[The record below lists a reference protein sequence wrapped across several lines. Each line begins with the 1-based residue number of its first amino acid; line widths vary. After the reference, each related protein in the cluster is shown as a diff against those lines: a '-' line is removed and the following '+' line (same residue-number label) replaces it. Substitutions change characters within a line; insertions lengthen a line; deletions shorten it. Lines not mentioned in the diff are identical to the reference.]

1 MGATSGREDA
11 NELATVFDAINA
23 AGISPAELTG
33 DISGDAPLE
42 GRRGAGAPP
51 LVGYGVASTLR
62 FGAGEDAIPTSVT
75 MPAGA
80 EPAMPAPEP
89 SPAPQL
95 AGVRAWIDR
104 IAPHRQRLR
113 SDERERLTTMDK
125 WEDSAMS
132 AMTGDATTAGANGV
146 MPGAQSGVA
155 TSAGGAASR
164 AAGSANT
171 SERGSEWAVEID
183 ETRAL
188 SRATQAALVVGAA
201 SVTALAIAG
210 GVTWFIIQRRRM
222 SAAREIAEAVA
233 ASRLLRLTPAVARP
247 DVLEATKAVGSATQ
261 HAQMTA
267 AETARMARALRHAAE
282 LSAASARDFAA
293 ERAAV
298 AQETLSEA
306 LDTARGGATDA
317 WRTVAQAAPFQN
329 PSLLRA
335 FNAGRLVERMRS
347 RIAR

>member
-1 MGATSGREDA
+1 MDATSGRDDA

-33 DISGDAPLE
+33 DIPDGASLE
-42 GRRGAGAPP
+42 GRHGAGAPP

-62 FGAGEDAIPTSVT
+62 YGAGEDAIPTSVT

-80 EPAMPAPEP
+80 TPAMPAPEP
-89 SPAPQL
+89 SPAPQP
-95 AGVRAWIDR
+95 AGVRSWMDR
-104 IAPHRQRLR
+104 IAPHRQRLQ
-113 SDERERLTTMDK
+113 SDEREGSTTMDK

-132 AMTGDATTAGANGV
+132 AMTGANATAGANGV
-146 MPGAQSGVA
+146 MPGAQPGVA
-155 TSAGGAASR
+155 TAPGGATAQT
-164 AAGSANT
+164 AGSA
-171 SERGSEWAVEID
+171 SARERGTEWAVEAD

-188 SRATQAALVVGAA
+188 SRATQAAIVVGAA

-210 GVTWFIIQRRRM
+210 GVTWFIIRRRRM
-222 SAAREIAEAVA
+222 SVAREIAEAVA
-233 ASRLLRLTPAVARP
+233 ASRLLRMTPSVARP

-261 HAQMTA
+261 HVQMTA

-293 ERAAV
+293 ERAAI

-306 LDTARGGATDA
+306 LDTARSGATDA